1 MIILGI
7 GGILGDAASAIL
19 KDGRMAAAVEE
30 SKLSRQSLHP
40 GARAAG
46 PTELPEQSIALCL
59 ALAGVAPDRVDAI
72 AIVQPFAAG
81 PETSLHLQLR
91 TRFPNS
97 RIVVVEHHTAHA
109 ASAYYPS
116 PFEEATVLT
125 LDRSGDFRCGTR
137 WHAAGTQLTLDR
149 ELYFP
154 DSLGDLYGR
163 VTELL
168 GFHASLEEHKVQ
180 WLSATGDDRF
190 HDLFIEI
197 METVPVRE
205 GEWPRLDRSFFDA
218 GRLTQGGFSARFYQR
233 LGLDDGAPVPESLR
247 AALAAG
253 VQRATEQTVIR
264 MAGKGAN
271 LCFAGGLGL
280 NALLVSALERC
291 PEFEKVFV
299 QPAAGNAGTAIGA
312 VLHAW
317 HAVYNRPERVPLDS
331 LYLGPSYTAEE
342 IKRVLENCKLGFRY
356 ILTTEEM
363 IATAIA
369 QLAENRIV
377 AWMHGRM
384 EFGPRALGNRS
395 ILASPLNPYA
405 AENLNAFIKH
415 REPFRKFAASV
426 PAELAGEYFETGPNA
441 RFLATAGR
449 VRAAHRDRFA
459 SALLNGDLIRVHTVS
474 RDDNPLYWELLH
486 AAGKATGLPVL
497 YNTSFNLFSEPLVC
511 TPRDAVRSFYSSGID
526 AMFVGNFFLQK

>member
-19 KDGRMAAAVEE
+19 RDGCLAAAVEE
-30 SKLSRQSLHP
+30 SKLSRHGLTP
-40 GARAAG
+40 GAHTG
-46 PTELPEQSIALCL
+46 PTGLPEQSIAACL
-59 ALAGVAPDRVDAI
+59 SLAGVTPEQVDAV
-72 AIVQPFAAG
+72 AIVRPFATG
-81 PETSLHLQLR
+81 PEASLHLQLR
-91 TRFPNS
+91 ARFPNS

-125 LDRSGDFRCGTR
+125 LDRAGDFRCGTR
-137 WHAAGTQLTLDR
+137 WHAEGTQLSLDR
-149 ELYFP
+149 ELYYP

-168 GFHASLEEHKVQ
+168 GFHANLEAHKVQ
-180 WLSATGDDRF
+180 WLSAAGDDRF
-190 HDLFIEI
+190 RDLFLEI
-197 METVPVRE
+197 MPMRD
-205 GEWPRLDRSFFDA
+205 GDWPRLDRSFFDA
-218 GRLTQGGFSARFYQR
+218 ERLTGGGFSARFYER
-233 LGLDDGAPVPESLR
+233 LGLEDGAAVPESLR
-247 AALAAG
+247 ASLAAG
-253 VQRATEQTVIR
+253 VQRATEQTVVR
-264 MAGKGAN
+264 MAGSGRN

-280 NALLVSALERC
+280 NALLVSALERS
-291 PEFEKVFV
+291 PFENVFV
-299 QPAAGNAGTAIGA
+299 QPAAGDAGTAIGA
-312 VLHAW
+312 VLHTW
-317 HAVYNRPERVPLDS
+317 HAVYNQPQRIRLDN
-331 LYLGPSYTAEE
+331 LYLGPSYAAEQ
-342 IKRVLENCKLGFRY
+342 IKRVLENCKLRFRY
-356 ILTTEEM
+356 ILTTEET
-363 IATAIA
+363 IETAIA

-395 ILASPLNPYA
+395 ILASPLDPYA

-426 PAELAGEYFETGPNA
+426 PAELAAEYFECGPNA

-449 VRAAHRDRFA
+449 VRPAHRGRFA
-459 SALLNGDLIRVHTVS
+459 SAVLNGDLVRVHTVS
-474 RDDNPLYWELLH
+474 EEDNPLYWKLLH
-486 AAGKATGLPVL
+486 AAGKPTGLPVL

>member
-7 GGILGDAASAIL
+7 GGVLGDAASAIL
-19 KDGRMAAAVEE
+19 SGGCLVAAIEE
-30 SKLSRQSLHP
+30 SKLSRQGLKP
-40 GARAAG
+40 GAHAG
-46 PTELPEQSIALCL
+46 PTELPEQSIAACL
-59 ALAGVAPDRVDAI
+59 SLAGVTPEQVDAV
-72 AIVQPFAAG
+72 AIVRPFAAG
-81 PETSLHLQLR
+81 PEAPLHMRLR
-91 TRFPNS
+91 MRFPNS

-125 LDRSGDFRCGTR
+125 LDRAGDFRCGTR
-137 WHAAGTQLTLDR
+137 WRAAGTQLSLER
-149 ELYFP
+149 ELYYP

-168 GFHASLEEHKVQ
+168 GFRANLEEHKVQ
-180 WLSATGDDRF
+180 WLSAAGDGRF
-190 HDLFIEI
+190 RDLFLEI
-197 METVPVRE
+197 MPMRD
-205 GEWPRLDRSFFDA
+205 GEWPRLDRAFFDA
-218 GRLTQGGFSARFYQR
+218 ERLTHGGFSARFYER
-233 LGLDDGAPVPESLR
+233 LGLAEGAEVPEALR
-247 AALAAG
+247 APMAAG
-253 VQRATEQTVIR
+253 MQRAMEHTVIR
-264 MAGKGAN
+264 MAGSGKR

-280 NALLVSALERC
+280 NALLVSALER
-291 PEFEKVFV
+291 EFENVFV

-312 VLHAW
+312 VLQAW
-317 HAVYNRPERVPLDS
+317 HAVYNQTPRIALDH

-342 IKRVLENCKLGFRY
+342 IKRVLENCKLRFRY
-356 ILTTEEM
+356 ILTTEETVE
-363 IATAIA
+363 TAIA
-369 QLAENRIV
+369 QLEENRMV

-395 ILASPLNPYA
+395 ILASPLDAYA
-405 AENLNAFIKH
+405 GENLNAFIKH

-426 PAELAGEYFETGPNA
+426 PAELAGEYFECGPNA

-449 VRAAHRDRFA
+449 VRPAHRGRFA
-459 SALLNGDLIRVHTVS
+459 SAVLNGDLVRVHTVS
-474 RDDNPLYWELLH
+474 QEDNPLYWKLLH

-511 TPRDAVRSFYSSGID
+511 NPRDAVRSFYSSGID

>member
-19 KDGRMAAAVEE
+19 SGGSLVAAIEE
-30 SKLSRQSLHP
+30 SKLSRQGLK
-40 GARAAG
+40 AAAHAG
-46 PTELPEQSIALCL
+46 ETELPEQSIAACL
-59 ALAGVAPDRVDAI
+59 SLAGAAPEQVDAV
-72 AIVQPFAAG
+72 AIVRPFAAG
-81 PETSLHLQLR
+81 PEAALHLRLR
-91 TRFPNS
+91 VRFPNS

-125 LDRSGDFRCGTR
+125 LDRAGDFRCGTR
-137 WHAAGTQLTLDR
+137 WRAAGTQISLER
-149 ELYFP
+149 EQYYP

-168 GFHASLEEHKVQ
+168 GFRANLEEHKVQ
-180 WLSATGDDRF
+180 WLSAAGDDRF
-190 HDLFIEI
+190 RGLFLEL
-197 METVPVRE
+197 MPMRD

-218 GRLTQGGFSARFYQR
+218 ERLTHGGFSARFYER
-233 LGLDDGAPVPESLR
+233 LGLQDGGAIPEALR
-247 AALAAG
+247 APLAAG
-253 VQRATEQTVIR
+253 IQRAVEQTVVA
-264 MAGKGAN
+264 MAGSGRN

-280 NALLVSALERC
+280 NALLVSALERSS
-291 PEFEKVFV
+291 FQNVFV

-317 HAVYNRPERVPLDS
+317 HSVYNQSGRVPLDNM
-331 LYLGPSYTAEE
+331 YLGPSYSAEE
-342 IKRVLENCKLGFRY
+342 IKRVLENCKLRFRY
-356 ILTTEEM
+356 ILTTEET
-363 IATAIA
+363 IDTAIA

-395 ILASPLNPYA
+395 ILASPLDDYA
-405 AENLNAFIKH
+405 AENLNTFIKH

-426 PAELAGEYFETGPNA
+426 PAELADEYFECGPNA
-441 RFLATAGR
+441 RFLATVGR
-449 VRAAHRDRFA
+449 VRPAHRGRFA
-459 SALLNGDLIRVHTVS
+459 SAALHGDLVRVHMVS
-474 RDDNPLYWELLH
+474 QQDNPLYWKLLH

>member
-19 KDGRMAAAVEE
+19 KDGSLAAAIEE
-30 SKLSRQSLHP
+30 SKLSRQ
-40 GARAAG
+40 AMQAG
-46 PTELPEQSIALCL
+46 SHSSPTGLPEQSMAVCL
-59 ALAGVAPDRVDAI
+59 ALAGTAPEQVDAV
-72 AIVQPFAAG
+72 AVVRPFAAG
-81 PETSLHLQLR
+81 PEAALHLQLR
-91 TRFPNS
+91 ARFPNS

-116 PFEEATVLT
+116 PFADATVLT
-125 LDRSGDFRCGTR
+125 LDRAGDFRCGTR
-137 WHAAGTQLTLDR
+137 WRATGTQLTLDK

-154 DSLGDLYGR
+154 DSLGDLFGR

-168 GFHASLEEHKVQ
+168 GFRANLEEHKVQ
-180 WLSATGDDRF
+180 WLSAGGDDRF
-190 HDLFIEI
+190 RELFLEI
-197 METVPVRE
+197 MPMRG

-218 GRLTQGGFSARFYQR
+218 ERLTQGGFSARFYER
-233 LGLDDGAPVPESLR
+233 LGLEDGAPIPQELR
-247 AALAAG
+247 APVAAG
-253 VQRATEQTVIR
+253 IEQAVEQIVIR
-264 MAGKGAN
+264 MAGEGGP

-280 NALLVSALERC
+280 NALLVSALERSRSG
-291 PEFEKVFV
+291 EVFV

-317 HAVYNRPERVPLDS
+317 HAVYNQAARVRLEN

-342 IKRVLENCKLGFRY
+342 IKKVLENCKLRFRY
-356 ILTTEEM
+356 IPTTEET
-363 IATAIA
+363 IDTAIA
-369 QLAENRIV
+369 QLADNRIV

-395 ILASPLNPYA
+395 ILASPLDPYA

-426 PAELAGEYFETGPNA
+426 PAELAAEYFECGPNA

-449 VRAAHRDRFA
+449 VRPAYRGKFA
-459 SALLNGDLIRVHTVS
+459 SAILTGDLVRVHTVS
-474 RDDNPLYWELLH
+474 EEDNPLYWKLLH
-486 AAGKATGLPVL
+486 AAGRSTGLPVL

>member
-1 MIILGI
+1 MNILGI

-19 KDGRMAAAVEE
+19 KDGCLAAAIEE
-30 SKLSRQSLHP
+30 SKLSRHGLKA
-40 GARAAG
+40 GAHSGAA
-46 PTELPEQSIALCL
+46 ELPEQAIAACL
-59 ALAGVAPDRVDAI
+59 SLADVAPEQVDAV
-72 AIVQPFAAG
+72 AIVRPVAAG
-81 PETSLHLQLR
+81 PEASLHLQLR
-91 TRFPNS
+91 ARFPNS
-97 RIVVVEHHTAHA
+97 RIVVVEHHAAHA

-116 PFEEATVLT
+116 PFDEATVLT
-125 LDRSGDFRCGTR
+125 LDRAGDFRCGTR
-137 WHAAGTQLTLDR
+137 WRASGTQLSLDR
-149 ELYFP
+149 ELYYP

-168 GFHASLEEHKVQ
+168 GFHANLEEHKVQ
-180 WLSATGDDRF
+180 WLSAASDGGDERF
-190 HDLFIEI
+190 RSLFLEI
-197 METVPVRE
+197 MPMRD

-218 GRLTQGGFSARFYQR
+218 ERLTHGGFSARFYER
-233 LGLDDGAPVPESLR
+233 LGLEDGAAVPEDLR
-247 AALAAG
+247 ASLAAG
-253 VQRATEQTVIR
+253 IQRAVEDTVIR
-264 MAGKGAN
+264 MAGSGQR

-280 NALLVSALERC
+280 NALLVSALERS
-291 PEFEKVFV
+291 PFEEVFV
-299 QPAAGNAGTAIGA
+299 QPAAGNAGTALGA

-317 HAVYNRPERVPLDS
+317 HAVYNETQRIRLDN

-342 IKRVLENCKLGFRY
+342 IKRVLENCKLRFRY
-356 ILTTEEM
+356 ILTVEET
-363 IATAIA
+363 IETAIA

-395 ILASPLNPYA
+395 ILASPLDPYA

-426 PAELAGEYFETGPNA
+426 PAELAGEYFECGPNA

-449 VRAAHRDRFA
+449 VRPQHRGRFS
-459 SALLNGDLIRVHTVS
+459 SAVLNGDLVRVHTVS
-474 RDDNPLYWELLH
+474 QQDNPLYWKLLH
-486 AAGKATGLPVL
+486 AAGQATGLPVL

-526 AMFVGNFFLQK
+526 AMFIGSFFLQK

>member
-19 KDGRMAAAVEE
+19 KDGRLAAAVEE
-30 SKLSRQSLHP
+30 SKLSRQGLKAGVHS
-40 GARAAG
+40 G
-46 PTELPEQSIALCL
+46 PTELPEQAIALCL
-59 ALAGVAPDRVDAI
+59 SMAGATPSQVDAI
-72 AIVQPFAAG
+72 AIARPFAVG
-81 PETSLHLQLR
+81 PEAPLHLHLR
-91 TRFPNS
+91 ARFPNS
-97 RIVVVEHHTAHA
+97 RIVVVEHHLAHA
-109 ASAYYPS
+109 ASAYYAS

-125 LDRSGDFRCGTR
+125 LDRAGDFRCATR
-137 WHAAGTQLTLDR
+137 WRATGTQLQLEK
-149 ELYFP
+149 ELYYP

-168 GFHASLEEHKVQ
+168 GFRANLEEHKVQ
-180 WLSATGDDRF
+180 WLSASGDDRF
-190 HDLFIEI
+190 RELFLEI
-197 METVPVRE
+197 APMRN

-218 GRLTQGGFSARFYQR
+218 ERLTHGGFSARFYER
-233 LGLDDGAPVPESLR
+233 LGLADAARVPEPLR
-247 AALAAG
+247 APLAAG
-253 VQRATEQTVIR
+253 VQRALEEIVIR
-264 MAGKGAN
+264 MAGQGTR

-280 NALLVSALERC
+280 NALLVSALERA
-291 PEFEKVFV
+291 PFENVFV

-317 HAVYNRPERVPLDS
+317 HAVYDRTERVPLDN

-342 IKRVLENCKLGFRY
+342 IKRVLENCKLSFRY
-356 ILTTEEM
+356 ILTTEET
-363 IATAIA
+363 IETALR
-369 QLAENRIV
+369 QLTENRIV

-395 ILASPLNPYA
+395 ILASPLDPYA

-449 VRAAHRDRFA
+449 VRPAHRGRFA
-459 SALLNGDLIRVHTVS
+459 SAVLNGDLIRVHTVAQE
-474 RDDNPLYWELLH
+474 DNPLYWKLLH